1 MQFKQNPHPL
11 KASLK
16 FLSLVVFLSPIIALS
31 QTTYLPQG
39 DKANIL
45 LERLEIKA
53 RKDSILN
60 FSKTKPFSRKQV
72 INGLNSYIQRF
83 GESSLSKT
91 DAYNLHSAYLNNL
104 EYLPAD
110 EQASY
115 KSKKPIGIFYKTPA
129 NL

>member
-16 FLSLVVFLSPIIALS
+16 FLSLAIFLFPIIALS

-39 DKANIL
+39 DKTYIL

-53 RKDSILN
+53 GKDSILN
-60 FSKTKPFSRKQV
+60 FSKIKPFSRRQV
-72 INGLNSYIQRF
+72 INGLNNYVQRF
-83 GESSLSKT
+83 GNSSLSKT
-91 DAYNLHSAYLNNL
+91 DAYNLRSAYLNNL

-115 KSKKPIGIFYKTPA
+115 KSKKSIGI
-129 NL
+129 